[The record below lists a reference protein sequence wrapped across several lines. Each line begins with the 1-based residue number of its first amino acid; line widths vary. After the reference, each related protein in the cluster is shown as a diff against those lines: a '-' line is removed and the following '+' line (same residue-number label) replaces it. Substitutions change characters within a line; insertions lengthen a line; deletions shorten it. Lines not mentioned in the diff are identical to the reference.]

1 MKTFLKILSTGMFVT
16 LTVLSYIFM
25 GYLGVEVFIAMN
37 SMVGWAVVGMLF
49 LGLFI
54 FAVAITV
61 MLLMGYAVWLGGKH
75 QEEWNEMHNT

>member
-1 MKTFLKILSTGMFVT
+1 MKTFLKILGTGILVT
-16 LTVLSYIFM
+16 LTVFSYVLM

-49 LGLFI
+49 LGLFM
-54 FAVAITV
+54 FALAITV

-75 QEEWNEMHNT
+75 KEEYNEM